1 MLEYRVLHEMHE
13 LEQAVSLS
21 IEVWGMNPR
30 NAPPSAIL
38 HVMALN
44 GGLVMG
50 AYDGE
55 RMVGMQC
62 ALVARRGDELSLWSH
77 MTGVHPDYQRSGIG
91 VEMKLRQ
98 REWALEHDY
107 KVIRWTYD
115 PIKAGNARFNL
126 YLLGQT
132 AGVLINTYHVNFYGD
147 MDDDINRGMPSDR
160 AEVTWYLDQ
169 PSYHVPTEEI
179 PPLLLCADERERP
192 VMCSPLGDGDYYVA
206 QIPAHV
212 DPRLDKPGALAWRLA
227 LREVLLSTFER
238 GFAAVDFTRH
248 DGVCLYHLRRLA
260 ISGQP
265 SANTQR

>member
-30 NAPPSAIL
+30 NAPPAAIL

-50 AYDGE
+50 AFDGD

-62 ALVARRGDELSLWSH
+62 ALVARRGDEVSLWSH

-98 REWALEHDY
+98 REWALAHGY
-107 KVIRWTYD
+107 RIIRWTFD

-126 YLLGQT
+126 HLLGQT
-132 AGVLINTYHVNFYGD
+132 AGVLINTYHINFYGD

-160 AEVTWYLDQ
+160 AEVTWYLDAR
-169 PSYHVPTEEI
+169 SFHLPTETA
-179 PPLLLCADERERP
+179 PPPLLCADERERP
-192 VMCSPLGDGDYYVA
+192 GACAPIEDADHYVA

-227 LREVLLSTFER
+227 LREVLVAAFAR

-248 DGVCLYHLRRLA
+248 DGVCLYHLRKL
-260 ISGQP
+260 GEEK
-265 SANTQR
+265 T